1 MVTQQVQTTQA
12 LQNSLAPWRARGET
26 VVFVPTMGNL
36 HDGHLALVA
45 RARELAT
52 VVVVSLFVNPLQ
64 FGEGDD
70 FTDYPRT
77 LEQDC
82 ARLKGLVDVIF
93 TPAVT
98 EVYSRSIELSTR
110 VEVPGVSD
118 ILCGAYRPGHFAG
131 VATVV
136 AKLFNMVRPD
146 VAVFGEK
153 DFQQLFIL
161 RAMVN
166 DLAFPVVI
174 EGVSTVRELDGLAMS
189 SRNQYL
195 SASERKLAPKF
206 YQTLLEVKEAFF
218 LQSLPIAEL
227 EREARLKLKHY
238 GFEPDYVSIRNA
250 NDLTTNVTVNSHG
263 VVLAAAYLGKTRLI
277 DNFSW
282 VNK

>member
-1 MVTQQVQTTQA
+1 MQQVQTTQA
-12 LQNSLAPWRARGET
+12 LQNALAPWRACGET
-26 VVFVPTMGNL
+26 IVFVPTMGNL
-36 HDGHLALVA
+36 HDGHLALVK

-64 FGEGDD
+64 FCEGDD

-98 EVYSRSIELSTR
+98 EVYGSPIELSTR

-118 ILCGAYRPGHFAG
+118 ILCGAYRPGHFVG

-161 RAMVN
+161 RAMVE

-174 EGVSTVRELDGLAMS
+174 EGVPTVRELDGLAMS

-195 SASERKLAPKF
+195 SASERKLAPKL
-206 YQTLLEVKEAFF
+206 YQTLLEVRDAFF
-218 LQSLPIAEL
+218 QQSRPIAEL
-227 EREARLKLKHY
+227 EQKAKLKLKHY

-250 NDLTTNVTVNSHG
+250 NDLTINVTVDGPG
-263 VVLAAAYLGKTRLI
+263 VILAAAYLGGARLI
-277 DNFSW
+277 DNISW
-282 VNK
+282 G

>member
-1 MVTQQVQTTQA
+1 MQQVKTIQN
-12 LQNSLAPWRARGET
+12 LQSILAPWRARGESI
-26 VVFVPTMGNL
+26 VFVPTMGNL
-36 HDGHLALVA
+36 HDGHLALVE

-82 ARLKGLVDVIF
+82 ARLAGLVDVIF
-93 TPAVT
+93 TPTVA
-98 EVYSRSIELSTR
+98 EVYGRPIELATR

-118 ILCGAYRPGHFAG
+118 ILCGAHRSGHFVG
-131 VATVV
+131 VTTVV

-174 EGVSTVRELDGLAMS
+174 EGVPTVREIDGLAMS

-195 SASERKLAPKF
+195 SVSERKLAPKL
-206 YQTLLEVKEAFF
+206 YQTLLEVRDAF
-218 LQSLPIAEL
+218 LQQRVPVTEL
-227 EREARLKLKHY
+227 EQQARLKLKHY
-238 GFEPDYVSIRNA
+238 GFDPDYVSIRNTD
-250 NDLTTNVTVNSHG
+250 DLTIDVTVNSPC
-263 VVLAAAYLGKTRLI
+263 VVLAAASLGKARLI
-277 DNFSW
+277 DNVSW
-282 VNK
+282 EPNK